1 MSETAFASALLEAI
15 ARDDLYKA
23 VLDLD

>member
-1 MSETAFASALLEAI
+1 MSESAFASALLEAI
-15 ARDDLYKA
+15 VRDDLYKA